1 MDPESESVFRPVHA
15 EDDEDKKKWARPPSS
30 YCSMKSDSDD
40 VEEYDDE
47 DVELMEEQEQEQGE
61 EQREEEECNQEVA
74 EAFASSPPEVHP
86 PSPIIQRDVPL
97 YGGTGMQLVRSE
109 SPETLYTMSTQ
120 QTKPPGAVVIDTRS
134 SDIESNSEDDDKD
147 LDEPLD
153 PRNDSPEPPEPLEYD
168 DGMQMDEFGQPGI
181 LHPEQDLAH
190 IFKTIQN
197 ILTAL
202 NKEEL
207 LQFKIWFSSWE
218 KQITLQHMMEG
229 DMLDFVDRIIEVLG
243 MERALTHTIHT
254 LGGINK
260 QEESEELHNQ
270 CKRALIR
277 LHLKQHLE
285 RYYIIQE
292 GICQAGKQSVLDNV
306 FVEPQISVGFYGG
319 FDPSHELRPQPP
331 TPVQVPSADTFV
343 SVNNLFRLKK
353 QDGQLVRTVVTTGIA
368 GIGMSVCMAK
378 FCLDWTN
385 QKANKDL
392 QFVIKI
398 SFRNIWLLRNLHLPP
413 SKKMSIKE
421 LIDHYHPHCKDMEYL
436 DAEDCKYVIVM
447 DSFDRYQA
455 QLDWKNTPVVND
467 SSTEAHPDVLIVN
480 LIRGNLL
487 PTARI
492 WIIGRRAAVSQ
503 IPSEF
508 IDAVTEIQGFSD
520 VMKDEYLTK
529 RFADAQLAAKIMT
542 HYKRLPTLRILA
554 HHPFMCWVL
563 ATLFK
568 RNFRDEGYG
577 IHPPRLTPF
586 YLNMLLIQMNRR
598 LEYYFGHAQHD
609 LKWGDEDKQ
618 LVIKVG
624 KMALK
629 MLERNASVFYEDDLK
644 EYSLNVQD
652 VTVFM
657 GIVTE
662 LPTSS
667 QRRTFCFI
675 HFTFQEF
682 MAALYVFTM
691 FRDKGNVLEST
702 RSKIFSFKDTKSAA
716 SLLQSAL
723 DRTLNSPL
731 GQYDMFLRLLCGL
744 LNPDCH
750 GCHLNGYL
758 YHHHAPKLPGIEEAV
773 KLLEKTID
781 KAPLERLKNLKECL
795 REMTQEE
802 E

>member
-1 MDPESESVFRPVHA
+1 MEPESESVFRPVYA
-15 EDDEDKKKWARPPSS
+15 EDDEDKKNWARPPSS
-30 YCSMKSDSDD
+30 YGSMKSDSDD
-40 VEEYDDE
+40 VDEDDE
-47 DVELMEEQEQEQGE
+47 EDVDLMEEQEQGE

-74 EAFASSPPEVHP
+74 EAFVSPPPQVHP
-86 PSPIIQRDVPL
+86 PSPIVHRDAPV
-97 YGGTGMQLVRSE
+97 YEGTGMQLVRSE
-109 SPETLYTMSTQ
+109 SPETLFTMSTQ
-120 QTKPPGAVVIDTRS
+120 QTKPPGAIVIDTRS
-134 SDIESNSEDDDKD
+134 DIECNSEDDDKD

-153 PRNDSPEPPEPLEYD
+153 SRNNSPEPPEPLEYD
-168 DGMQMDEFGQPGI
+168 DGMQMDEYGQPGM

-190 IFKTIQN
+190 VFKTIQN
-197 ILTAL
+197 ILTSL
-202 NKEEL
+202 TKEEL

-229 DMLDFVDRIIEVLG
+229 DILDFVDRIIEVLG

-260 QEESEELHNQ
+260 QQESEQLHYQ
-270 CKRALIR
+270 CRRALIR
-277 LHLKQHLE
+277 WQLKQHLE
-285 RYYIIQE
+285 RYYILRE
-292 GICQAGKQSVLDNV
+292 GITQAGKQSILDNV
-306 FVEPQISVGFYGG
+306 FVEPQISIGFHGG
-319 FDPSHELRPQPP
+319 FDPSHEFKPQPP

-343 SVNNLFRLKK
+343 SVDNLFRLKK
-353 QDGQLVRTVVTTGIA
+353 QDGQPVRTVVTTGIA
-368 GIGMSVCMAK
+368 GIGKSVCVAK
-378 FCLDWTN
+378 FCWDWTN

-392 QFVIKI
+392 QFVIDI
-398 SFRNIWLLRNLHLPP
+398 SFRGIWLLRNLHLPP

-421 LIDHYHPHCKDMEYL
+421 LINHYHPHCKKMEYL

-467 SSTEAHPDVLIVN
+467 SNTQEHPDVLIVN

-487 PTARI
+487 PTARV

-508 IDAVTEIQGFSD
+508 IDVVTEVQGFSD
-520 VMKDEYLTK
+520 EMKDEYLTK
-529 RFADAQLAAKIMT
+529 RFADAQLAAKIVT
-542 HYKRLPTLRILA
+542 QYKRQPTLRILA
-554 HHPFMCWVL
+554 HHPFTCWIF
-563 ATLFK
+563 ATVFK
-568 RNFRDEGYG
+568 RNFYDEDYG
-577 IHPPRLTPF
+577 VHPPRITPF
-586 YLNMLLIQMNRR
+586 YLNILLVQMNRR
-598 LEYYFGHAQHD
+598 LQFYFGQAEHE
-609 LKWGDEDKQ
+609 LKWRDEDKQ

-662 LPTSS
+662 IPSSS
-667 QRRTFCFI
+667 QRRTFCFV
-675 HFTFQEF
+675 HFTVQEF
-682 MAALYVFTM
+682 MAALYVFTT
-691 FRDKGNVLEST
+691 FREKGNVLEST

-716 SLLQSAL
+716 TLLHSAL
-723 DRTLNSPL
+723 DRTLNAPL

-744 LNPDCH
+744 VNPDCV
-750 GCHLNGYL
+750 HLNGYL
-758 YHHHAPKLPGIEEAV
+758 YHHHTPKLPGIEEAA

-781 KAPLERLKNLKECL
+781 KAPAERLKNLKECL
-795 REMTQEE
+795 REMTQNDE
-802 E
+802 